1 MPAPARQRRRLHPG
15 QRKMLLG
22 SIALFLGAF
31 LPWFWTNVG
40 TVSAVGFSFDLSQ
53 PVLTLAGQPGLWVWY
68 ASFMA
73 LGAALAPW
81 RRFTIVSALI
91 AALVGL
97 GLPGFYLVRALTG
110 SWFFDQ
116 AEWMPGPGVVLAAGG
131 AVMCAVGVRELL
143 SLVETPVGA
152 PRLPA

>member
-1 MPAPARQRRRLHPG
+1 MSAPVRQRRRLHPG
-15 QRKMLLG
+15 QRKLLFA

-40 TVSAVGFSFDLSQ
+40 NVSAIGFSFDQSR
-53 PVLTLAGQPGLWVWY
+53 PVITLAGQPGLWVWY

-81 RRFTIVSALI
+81 RRFTIVSGLI
-91 AALVGL
+91 AAAVGVL
-97 GLPGFYLVRALTG
+97 LPGYYLIRSLTG

-116 AEWMPGPGVVLAAGG
+116 AEWMPGPGLVLAVGG
-131 AVMCAVGVRELL
+131 AVLCAVGVKELF
-143 SLVETPVGA
+143 SLVEIAVGA
-152 PRLPA
+152 PRLTT